1 MRAAVL
7 TGGTISIETLPDPT
21 PMPGQ
26 IVIKPFQT
34 GICGSDLSLRKQM
47 AALEE
52 SLPERERAAATPAIV
67 PGHEFCGEVVDIP
80 TGTETNLKVGDLI
93 TALPFT
99 EHENEPHCIGLSPVF
114 SGGIATLTC
123 VDAVRSFK
131 LPDGVPSEL
140 GALTEPFSVGLHA
153 ANLASRTASPNL
165 VIGCGPVGLAV
176 IMALRLAGRG
186 PIIAADFSPER
197 AAIAETLGADQ
208 IINPAETSPYTAWQD
223 FGFAPAPM
231 SPLLPRDVTGRPA
244 GLNIFECT
252 GVEGVLVDII
262 QNAPAH
268 SHIVVVG
275 VCPHEEKFTPVEA
288 ITRELTFDF
297 SFAYRPDEFAVALDL
312 IAENPDDMARFITS
326 RRPLAET
333 AAAFDT
339 LATAKSEI
347 KILIEPNA

>member
-7 TGGTISIETLPDPT
+7 KGGTISIETLPDPT
-21 PMPGQ
+21 PLTGQ
-26 IVIKPFQT
+26 ILIKPFQT
-34 GICGSDLSLRKQM
+34 GICGSDLSLHKQM
-47 AALEE
+47 AELEE
-52 SLPERERAAATPAIV
+52 SLPEGERAAATPAIV

-80 TGTETNLKVGDLI
+80 SGTETDLKVGDLI

-99 EHENEPHCIGLSPVF
+99 EHENEPHCIGLSPIF

-153 ANLASRTASPNL
+153 ANLANRSAAPNI

-197 AAIAETLGADQ
+197 AAIAEALGADH
-208 IINPAETSPYTAWQD
+208 IVNPAATSPYTAWQD
-223 FGFAPAPM
+223 FDFTPAPM
-231 SPLLPRDVTGRPA
+231 SPLLPRDGNGRPG

-252 GVEGVLVDII
+252 GVQGVLGDII

-268 SHIVVVG
+268 SHVIIVG
-275 VCPHEEKFTPVEA
+275 VCPHEETFTPVEG
-288 ITRELTFDF
+288 ITRELSLDF
-297 SFAYRPDEFAVALDL
+297 SFAYRPDEFGAALDL
-312 IAENPDDMARFITS
+312 IARHPEDMARFITS

-339 LATAKSEI
+339 LATGKSEI